1 MSCAI
6 PQERE
11 SDGNALDAGGYGANR
26 VWRISEEDDMKI
38 LRHERLGNGS
48 FSPQI
53 EALAAK
59 IDALAVKWARE
70 AEELDTHPEG
80 HEDFRYG
87 KIIQLRS
94 CIVSL
99 REIYNEVLIQNLD
112 RLRSS

>member
-1 MSCAI
+1 
-6 PQERE
+6 
-11 SDGNALDAGGYGANR
+11 
-26 VWRISEEDDMKI
+26 MKK
-38 LRHERLGNGS
+38 
-48 FSPQI
+48 I
-53 EALAAK
+53 EVLAAK

-94 CIVSL
+94 CIESL

>member
-1 MSCAI
+1 
-6 PQERE
+6 
-11 SDGNALDAGGYGANR
+11 
-26 VWRISEEDDMKI
+26 MKI

-53 EALAAK
+53 DKNYKIEALAAK
-59 IDALAVKWARE
+59 IDALSVKWERE
-70 AEELDTHPEG
+70 AEELDNHPQG